1 MKKNKWNVKSTLL
14 IAIVMLLCATLLAG
28 CGASSKAKNL
38 AIYAKEQFM
47 AKDYEE
53 YINDLREKSG
63 LSDLEIDLKVNYNYE
78 YDYNKESKTLY
89 AECKLSFTSDEID
102 DYYTVGKRQD
112 ELKELA
118 KVLNNLKSAYYENPK
133 YEYTN
138 NKGTVVLK
146 ISNGVSDEFT
156 VTTKTGR
163 EYKFSYY
170 VNYDN
175 IEVDGDLVYIE
186 KARNENYSTSSA
198 PNSYSGSYD
207 AKLKYSGTEGVL
219 ICTSENAMERFMTAV
234 NNGNE
239 GTLEELFANGQCAY
253 TEQGTKCNIIDKK
266 ITKCKVK
273 LLDGSYAGNTVWV
286 VIESV
291 QEK

>member
-1 MKKNKWNVKSTLL
+1 MKKNMPVLMMTIILILCTTLF
-14 IAIVMLLCATLLAG
+14 AG
-28 CGASSKAKNL
+28 CGASSNAKKL
-38 AIYAKEQFM
+38 ALYAEEQFM
-47 AKDYEE
+47 ATDYTE
-53 YINDLREKSG
+53 YIKELREKSG
-63 LSDLEIDLKVNYNYE
+63 LSDLEVDLKINYNHE
-78 YDYNKESKTLY
+78 YDYDKKSKTLH
-89 AECKLSFTSDEID
+89 AEGKLSFLSDEID
-102 DYYTVGKRQD
+102 NYYTVGKRQE
-112 ELKELA
+112 ELRDLA
-118 KVLNNLKSAYYENPK
+118 KILNNLKSAYYENPK

-138 NKGTVVLK
+138 NKGKVILK

-156 VTTKTGR
+156 VTTKAGR
-163 EYKFSYY
+163 EYNFSYY

-186 KARNENYSTSSA
+186 KARNDNYSTSSSTS
-198 PNSYSGSYD
+198 SYSGSYD

-239 GTLEELFANGQCAY
+239 GTLEELFVNGQCAY

-286 VIESV
+286 VIEAV

>member
-1 MKKNKWNVKSTLL
+1 ME
-14 IAIVMLLCATLLAG
+14 A
-28 CGASSKAKNL
+28 NL
-38 AIYAKEQFM
+38 KI
-47 AKDYEE
+47 
-53 YINDLREKSG
+53 
-63 LSDLEIDLKVNYNYE
+63 NYNHE
-78 YDYNKESKTLY
+78 YDYNKKSKTLY
-89 AECKLSFTSDEID
+89 AEGKLSFTSDEID

-112 ELKELA
+112 ELKDLA

-138 NKGTVVLK
+138 NKGTVILK

-156 VTTKTGR
+156 VTTKAGR
-163 EYKFSYY
+163 EYNFSYY

-186 KARNENYSTSSA
+186 KARNDNYSTSSST
-198 PNSYSGSYD
+198 NSYSGSYD

-219 ICTSENAMERFMTAV
+219 ICTSENAMERFMSAV

-239 GTLEELFANGQCAY
+239 GTLQELFANGQCAY

-286 VIESV
+286 VIEAV
-291 QEK
+291 QEKIKI